1 MGLAVVAAN
10 VSVVGEAEL
19 TGHELM
25 KPCVKCG
32 AATAS
37 VVTETVDGDRL
48 AWAVSTRCR
57 GCGSA
62 TELDGWGELPAI
74 ERSAL
79 IARVGL
85 VRLRADPDA
94 SRLIRVR
101 LLRVFRKQ
109 GATID
114 EATSAFAALIGSGL
128 LGTPAEMALLSNRLT
143 AAGATLWL
151 APERAATE

>member
-1 MGLAVVAAN
+1 M
-10 VSVVGEAEL
+10 
-19 TGHELM
+19 
-25 KPCVKCG
+25 
-32 AATAS
+32 
-37 VVTETVDGDRL
+37 
-48 AWAVSTRCR
+48 
-57 GCGSA
+57 
-62 TELDGWGELPAI
+62 PAI

-85 VRLRADPDA
+85 VRLQADPDA